1 MIKCSLNP
9 LTRLGVGKRILAGF
23 KNYTGDTTISAGT
36 LETRSLAISGNII
49 NNSVYIVNI
58 GTNATSFYSS
68 TLSGTG
74 DLVKSGGG
82 TLVLLN
88 SNIYTGRTTVI
99 DGTLM
104 TRNLSAL
111 GNNSAVSVNNGT
123 LAVDSQSLTIGSLG
137 GTGGMVDIKSGQ
149 TLTTGSDN
157 TSTTYNG
164 VILGSGQLTKQ
175 GAGTEGSPRI

>member
-1 MIKCSLNP
+1 M
-9 LTRLGVGKRILAGF
+9 
-23 KNYTGDTTISAGT
+23 
-36 LETRSLAISGNII
+36 
-49 NNSVYIVNI
+49 
-58 GTNATSFYSS
+58 
-68 TLSGTG
+68 
-74 DLVKSGGG
+74 
-82 TLVLLN
+82 
-88 SNIYTGRTTVI
+88 
-99 DGTLM
+99 
-104 TRNLSAL
+104 